1 MSFFDWGEEGAVSVA
16 PLWWSTTHN
25 ARAAWDSPLSTRHSI
40 AFSTF
45 QTQSKS
51 FKAGVLYHDTL
62 AAGSTFNLN

>member
-45 QTQSKS
+45 QTQSDLLKLD
-51 FKAGVLYHDTL
+51 LYQL
-62 AAGSTFNLN
+62 ALHSI